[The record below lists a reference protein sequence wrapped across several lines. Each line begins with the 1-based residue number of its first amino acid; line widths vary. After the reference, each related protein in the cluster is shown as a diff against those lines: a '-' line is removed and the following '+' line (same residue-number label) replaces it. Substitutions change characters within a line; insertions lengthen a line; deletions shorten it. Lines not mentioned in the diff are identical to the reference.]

1 MVSAMEEDVR
11 RLQGLLHATL
21 QAFAGGALL
30 SPLAAL
36 RGRRWATCHPA
47 WLARLKE
54 IDELCATLLGTGPTA
69 GDRRIKTLRDAA
81 IVLARGYRLLRERV
95 PAEPGMVVGADPI
108 QVLRRLDVPGGQA
121 TDSPAMYALQ
131 AYLRR
136 HCADDLRAAF
146 VHGSYSTGDAGAY
159 SDLDTLVVL
168 RTGVV
173 EDPERLLA
181 CALRLIPSNRY
192 LLQCDLLQHH
202 THFVLT
208 ETDFNWYADAFFPRI
223 LFRYSTELLCDTNLT
238 VVRAR
243 DSAAECRRDLDAMCR
258 RFLKPPAA
266 AILVRAYSLKLH
278 LSCFMILPA
287 LLSQVL
293 GEACYKRDSFAR
305 VRDLYEP
312 AEWQI
317 MDEVSAI
324 RQQWR
329 QTSPGLWASIAA
341 LHPLVHAL
349 LIRRF
354 GRWGVPAGVISQVTN
369 PVFQKNQRRFAEKT
383 LRLARRPGQTE
394 MAL

>member
-1 MVSAMEEDVR
+1 MISEMEEDLR
-11 RLQGLLHATL
+11 HLQRLLHATL
-21 QAFAGGALL
+21 QAFAGGALV
-30 SPLAAL
+30 SPLASL
-36 RGRRWATCHPA
+36 RGRTWAPCHPA
-47 WLARLKE
+47 WLARLHE
-54 IDELCATLLGTGPTA
+54 IEQLCGRLSGTGSTA
-69 GDRRIKTLRDAA
+69 GDRRIRTFRDAA

-95 PAEPGMVVGADPI
+95 PAEPGVVAGAAPL
-108 QVLRRLDVPGGQA
+108 QVLRRLDVPEGRA

-131 AYLRR
+131 AYLRS

-146 VHGSYSTGDAGAY
+146 VHGSYSTGDANAY

-168 RTGVV
+168 RTSVV

-208 ETDFNWYADAFFPRI
+208 ETDAFFPRI
-223 LFRYSTELLCDTNLT
+223 LFRYSTELFCDTNLA

-243 DSAAECRRDLDAMCR
+243 DSAAECRRDLDSMCR

-266 AILVRAYSLKLH
+266 AILMRAYSLKLH

-312 AEWQI
+312 AEWQV
-317 MDEVSAI
+317 MDQVSAI

-354 GRWGVPAGVISQVTN
+354 GSWGVPAGVISQVTN
-369 PVFQKNQRRFAEKT
+369 PVFETRQRQFAEKT
-383 LRLARRPGQTE
+383 LRLARQAGHAE
-394 MAL
+394 VAV

>member
-1 MVSAMEEDVR
+1 MISEMEENLR
-11 RLQGLLHATL
+11 HLQRLLHATL
-21 QAFAGGALL
+21 QAFAGGALV
-30 SPLAAL
+30 SPLDSL
-36 RGRRWATCHPA
+36 RGWRWAPCHPA
-47 WLARLKE
+47 WLARLHE
-54 IDELCATLLGTGPTA
+54 IEELCGRLSGTGSTA
-69 GDRRIKTLRDAA
+69 GGGRIRTFRDAA
-81 IVLARGYRLLRERV
+81 IVLARGYRLLRASV
-95 PAEPGMVVGADPI
+95 PSEAGMGAGGAPI
-108 QVLRRLDVPGGQA
+108 QVLRRLELPGGQA
-121 TDSPAMYALQ
+121 GDSPAMYALQ

-146 VHGSYSTGDAGAY
+146 VHGSYSTGDANAY

-168 RTGVV
+168 RTSVV

-192 LLQCDLLQHH
+192 LLHCDLLQHH

-208 ETDFNWYADAFFPRI
+208 ETDFTWYADAFFPRI
-223 LFRYSTELLCDTNLT
+223 LFRYSTELFCETDLA
-238 VVRAR
+238 VVRVR
-243 DSAAECRRDLDAMCR
+243 DSAAECRRDLDSMCR
-258 RFLKPPAA
+258 RFLKPPAT
-266 AILVRAYSLKLH
+266 AILMRAYSLKLH

-293 GEACYKRDSFAR
+293 GEACYKRDSFER

-329 QTSPGLWASIAA
+329 QTSPGLWASIAG

-349 LIRRF
+349 LFRRF

-369 PVFQKNQRRFAEKT
+369 PVFQTSQRQFAEKT
-383 LRLARRPGQTE
+383 LRLARQPGHAE
-394 MAL
+394 VAV